1 MVDKGVEYTVRDFSA
16 VDTQVAEMAK
26 REKLLTWRL
35 RIENLKRL
43 GMPLI
48 YFAAALAIV
57 IIALGIFFW
66 LIQKE
71 RVVEVDKVVEVVK
84 EVPVA
89 TEKLKIVEVP
99 VYVETPVEKVVE
111 VTKEVP
117 VVSEKLK
124 IVEVPVYVETSPA
137 QGNSSILNIQV
148 SDSLEVSK
156 LKKEAGSSACAN
168 NSSYSSPCIDTY
180 QYSSGTVYS
189 GSWKNGLPEGN
200 GKLTFENGLSIDGTW
215 KEGKLQ
221 KLNNDIMTQ
230 SQLKQSKS
238 IGLNL
243 PKVDK
248 QAGSN
253 SCAKNSSHKVQCSDT
268 YKYENGFKYVGSWYR
283 GYPHGKGKVTFQD
296 GSSIDGFWQN
306 GALQRVKEQIN
317 SSVKALKQSVTIFNS
332 VSGKQVNPA
341 FTDIVAGHQFESGTA
356 ETWNLAYCYVNLI
369 DDGEQLRIDLSVRSS
384 YDINSRPSLDK
395 YKSNSRY
402 SLSDFSEAQ
411 DRCPYQWYGFN

>member
-1 MVDKGVEYTVRDFSA
+1 MVDKGAEYTVRDFSA

-189 GSWKNGLPEGN
+189 GSWKNGLPEGS

-221 KLNNDIMTQ
+221 KLNNDIETQ
-230 SQLKQSKS
+230 PQSEQSKS
-238 IGLNL
+238 LGLNL
-243 PKVDK
+243 PQVTKETN
-248 QAGSN
+248 ST

-268 YKYENGFKYVGSWYR
+268 HKYENGSVYVGSWFR
-283 GYPHGKGKVTFQD
+283 GYPDGRGQLTFAN
-296 GSSIDGFWQN
+296 GSSIDGFWKN
-306 GALQRVKEQIN
+306 GILENVKNETSIDIKTLKK
-317 SSVKALKQSVTIFNS
+317 SVHVFTT
-332 VSGKQVNPA
+332 VSGEKINPL
-341 FTDIVAGHQFESGTA
+341 FRDVTAGHKFASGTA
-356 ETWNLAYCYVNLI
+356 ERWMSAFCYVYLVDKGELI
-369 DDGEQLRIDLSVRSS
+369 QITLSRYMSF
-384 YDINSRPSLDK
+384 NSRLSKEK
-395 YKSNSRY
+395 YSFDERY
-402 SLSDFSEAQ
+402 SSSDFTKAQ
-411 DRCPYQWYGFN
+411 DTCPYQWSGFN

>member
-16 VDTQVAEMAK
+16 VDTQVSEMAK

-71 RVVEVDKVVEVVK
+71 RVVEVDKVVEV
-84 EVPVA
+84 
-89 TEKLKIVEVP
+89 
-99 VYVETPVEKVVE
+99 
-111 VTKEVP
+111 TKEVP

-124 IVEVPVYVETSPA
+124 IVEVPVYIETSPV
-137 QGNSSILNIQV
+137 QGNSSKVNIQV

-168 NSSYSSPCIDTY
+168 NSSYSSPCVDTY

-221 KLNNDIMTQ
+221 KLNNDIKKQ
-230 SQLKQSKS
+230 PQLKQSKS

-248 QAGSN
+248 QAGSK

-268 YKYENGFKYVGSWYR
+268 YQYENGFEYVGSWYR
-283 GYPHGKGKVTFQD
+283 GYPHGKGTVKFQD
-296 GSSIDGFWQN
+296 GSSIDGFWET
-306 GALQRVKEQIN
+306 GRLQRVTNEIAGN
-317 SSVKALKQSVTIFNS
+317 VKALKKSVTIFTS
-332 VSGKQVNPA
+332 VPGKKINPT
-341 FTDIVAGHQFESGTA
+341 FGDITAGHQFKSGAA
-356 ETWNLAYCYVNLI
+356 EIWDWAYCYVYLI
-369 DDGEQLRIDLSVRSS
+369 GEGERIQIDLSRRSS
-384 YDINSRPSLDK
+384 YKINSSPSLGK
-395 YKSNSRY
+395 YKFDKRY
-402 SLSDFSEAQ
+402 SSSDFTKAQ
-411 DRCPYQWYGFN
+411 KACPYQWSGFN

>member
-1 MVDKGVEYTVRDFSA
+1 MVDKGAEYTVRDFSA

-84 EVPVA
+84 EVPIA

-137 QGNSSILNIQV
+137 QGNSSKLNIQV

-189 GSWKNGLPEGN
+189 GSWKNGLPEGS

-221 KLNNDIMTQ
+221 KLNNDIETQPQ
-230 SQLKQSKS
+230 SQQSKS
-238 IGLNL
+238 LGLNL
-243 PKVDK
+243 PQVTKETN
-248 QAGSN
+248 ST

-268 YKYENGFKYVGSWYR
+268 YQYENGFKYVGSWYR

-306 GALQRVKEQIN
+306 GALQRVKEQIVSN
-317 SSVKALKQSVTIFNS
+317 VKALKQSVTIFNT
-332 VSGKQVNPA
+332 VPGEQLNPA
-341 FTDIVAGHQFESGTA
+341 FGEVVVGHKFKSGTA
-356 ETWNLAYCYVNLI
+356 ERWMSAYCYVYLLDKGELI
-369 DDGEQLRIDLSVRSS
+369 QISLSRYTSF
-384 YDINSRPSLDK
+384 NSRLSKEK
-395 YKSNSRY
+395 YSFNERFS
-402 SLSDFSEAQ
+402 SSDFTKAQ
-411 DRCPYQWYGFN
+411 NACPYQWSGFN

>member
-43 GMPLI
+43 GMPLYI
-48 YFAAALAIV
+48 SQPPSNCYHRSGYLFLAYS
-57 IIALGIFFW
+57 
-66 LIQKE
+66 KE

-156 LKKEAGSSACAN
+156 LKKKLALLLVLIIQATAVLVLIRTSIHLERYIADLGKMVFQKEMAN
-168 NSSYSSPCIDTY
+168 
-180 QYSSGTVYS
+180 
-189 GSWKNGLPEGN
+189 LH
-200 GKLTFENGLSIDGTW
+200 
-215 KEGKLQ
+215 
-221 KLNNDIMTQ
+221 
-230 SQLKQSKS
+230 SKMDCRLMELGRRK
-238 IGLNL
+238 IT
-243 PKVDK
+243 K
-248 QAGSN
+248 
-253 SCAKNSSHKVQCSDT
+253 T
-268 YKYENGFKYVGSWYR
+268 
-283 GYPHGKGKVTFQD
+283 
-296 GSSIDGFWQN
+296 
-306 GALQRVKEQIN
+306 
-317 SSVKALKQSVTIFNS
+317 
-332 VSGKQVNPA
+332 
-341 FTDIVAGHQFESGTA
+341 
-356 ETWNLAYCYVNLI
+356 
-369 DDGEQLRIDLSVRSS
+369 
-384 YDINSRPSLDK
+384 
-395 YKSNSRY
+395 
-402 SLSDFSEAQ
+402 
-411 DRCPYQWYGFN
+411 

>member
-1 MVDKGVEYTVRDFSA
+1 MVDKGAEYTVRDFSA

-84 EVPVA
+84 EVPIA

-137 QGNSSILNIQV
+137 QGNNSKLNIQI

-215 KEGKLQ
+215 EEGKLQ
-221 KLNNDIMTQ
+221 KLNNDIKTQ
-230 SQLKQSKS
+230 PQLNQSKS

-243 PKVDK
+243 PKVEK
-248 QAGSN
+248 QDGSE

-268 YKYENGFKYVGSWYR
+268 YQYENGFKYVGSWYR

-296 GSSIDGFWQN
+296 GSSIDGFWKN

-317 SSVKALKQSVTIFNS
+317 SSVKALKQSVTIFNT
-332 VSGKQVNPA
+332 VPGKQINPA
-341 FTDIVAGHQFESGTA
+341 FGDIVAGHQFASGTA
-356 ETWNLAYCYVNLI
+356 ETWDYAFCYVYLYG
-369 DDGEQLRIDLSVRSS
+369 DTEKFRIELSERSS
-384 YDINSRPSLDK
+384 FNINSKPTLYT
-395 YKSNSRY
+395 YKFDTRY
-402 SLSDFSEAQ
+402 TLSEFSEAQ
-411 DRCPYQWYGFN
+411 RKCPFQWVGFN